1 VRHRHE
7 AGFAGGRL
15 CPACR
20 QDREIGM
27 SIIEQRLSELGIE
40 LPGAPAPA
48 ANYVPYVRS
57 GNMLFISG
65 QVCFGTDGTLADRH
79 KGRLGAEVSDEAG
92 REAARICA
100 LNVIA
105 QAKAALGDLDKVVR
119 CVRLGGFINATPE
132 YGAVPG
138 IMNGASD
145 LMVEVFGESGRH
157 ARSTVGVAVLPMH
170 CAVEVEAIF
179 EVA

>member
-1 VRHRHE
+1 
-7 AGFAGGRL
+7 
-15 CPACR
+15 
-20 QDREIGM
+20 M
-27 SIIEQRLSELGIE
+27 SNIEQRLNELGIA
-40 LPGAPAPA
+40 LPPAPAPA

-57 GNMLFISG
+57 GNLIFVAG
-65 QVCFGTDGTLADRH
+65 QVCFGADGKLAERH
-79 KGRLGAEVSDEAG
+79 KGKLGGGVSDEMG

-105 QAKAALGDLDKVVR
+105 QVKAALDGDLNKVVR
-119 CVRLGGFINATPE
+119 CVRLGGFINTTPD
-132 YGAVPG
+132 YAAIPQ

-145 LMVEVFGESGRH
+145 LMVEIFGEAGKH
-157 ARSTVGVAVLPMH
+157 ARSTVGVAELPMD

>member
-1 VRHRHE
+1 M
-7 AGFAGGRL
+7 
-15 CPACR
+15 
-20 QDREIGM
+20 DN
-27 SIIEQRLSELGIE
+27 IEQRLSELGIT
-40 LPGAPAPA
+40 LPPAPAPA

-57 GNMLFISG
+57 GNLIFVAG
-65 QVCFGTDGTLADRH
+65 QVCFGPDGKLADQH
-79 KGRLGAEVSDEAG
+79 KGKLGADVTDDMG

-105 QAKAALGDLDKVVR
+105 QVKTALEGDLDKVVR
-119 CVRLGGFINATPE
+119 CVRLGGFINTTPD
-132 YGAVPG
+132 YAAIPQ

-145 LMVEVFGESGRH
+145 LMVEIFGEAGKH
-157 ARSTVGVAVLPMH
+157 ARSTVGVAELPMD